1 MAFGS
6 ISKYTK
12 IVQEKGITQKSV
24 AEKSTKATVD
34 TEKAASIFNED
45 GSGKTSVDL
54 SSPVQTTVSESY
66 DTSAMEKAVNKYTK
80 ALKLQTALTS
90 IASLGNLFGAASSVP
105 SYNYVSSNTNVKADT
120 TSQANDLNLQM
131 GISNTLETAIQN
143 YSKNNKSADTWT
155 NLVSQ
160 TSAAKADLLSIASF
174 KQEQQAI
181 ITAFPEKLQALQTEV
196 ENLKQEKI
204 EAGKAVDANREGI
217 QLNIRKNAIE
227 TKEIPAQEKAI
238 SDSQTKVSN
247 AEKKLTEDLAGQD
260 GIIKEATPDLKAVKL
275 IKNADGT
282 TEQIPDTAK
291 RNAAQAK
298 IDAANKKKEELQ
310 AAFDK
315 LKATEEKVQS
325 DAQAKLNDLTSESHL
340 IEEKLQNCGKTQE
353 ELEQVQKRYADAI
366 DNLNKKNDEIDKLKE
381 EKATAQSNLSTAAS
395 REKSIN
401 KLIEKADQLMVDKK

>member
-12 IVQEKGITQKSV
+12 IVQEKGITQQSV
-24 AEKSTKATVD
+24 AEKSTKAIVD

-45 GSGKTSVDL
+45 GSAKTSGDL
-54 SSPVQTTVSESY
+54 SSPIQTTVTESY
-66 DTSAMEKAVNKYTK
+66 DTSAMEKAVNRYTK

-90 IASLGNLFGAASSVP
+90 IASLGNLFGVSSSVP
-105 SYNYVSSNTNVKADT
+105 NYNYVSNNTNVKADT
-120 TSQANDLNLQM
+120 TSQVDTLNQQM

-143 YSKNNKSADTWT
+143 YSKNNKSSDTWT

-160 TSAAKADLLSIASF
+160 TAAAKADLTSIASF

-238 SDSQTKVSN
+238 SDSQTKVST
-247 AEKKLTEDLAGQD
+247 AEKKLTKDLADQD
-260 GIIKEATPDLKAVKL
+260 DIIKNAVIV

-291 RNAAQAK
+291 
-298 IDAANKKKEELQ
+298 IDAANKKKQELQ
-310 AAFDK
+310 ATFDK
-315 LKATEEKVQS
+315 LKAAEEKVQS
-325 DAQAKLNDLTSESHL
+325 DAQAKINDLKNELKST
-340 IEEKLQNCGKTQE
+340 EEKLKNCGKTQE

-366 DNLNKKNDEIDKLKE
+366 DNLNKKNEEIDKLKE
-381 EKATAQSNLSTAAS
+381 EKATAQSNLSSAAS

-401 KLIEKADQLMVDKK
+401 KLIEKADKLMVDKK

>member
-12 IVQEKGITQKSV
+12 IVQEKGITQQSV
-24 AEKSTKATVD
+24 AEKSTKAIVD

-45 GSGKTSVDL
+45 GSAKTSGDL
-54 SSPVQTTVSESY
+54 SSPIQTTVYESY
-66 DTSAMEKAVNKYTK
+66 DTSAMEKAVNRYTK

-90 IASLGNLFGAASSVP
+90 IASLGNLFGASSSVP
-105 SYNYVSSNTNVKADT
+105 NYNYVSNNTNVKADT
-120 TSQANDLNLQM
+120 TSQ
-131 GISNTLETAIQN
+131 N
-143 YSKNNKSADTWT
+143 YSKNNKSSDTWT

-160 TSAAKADLLSIASF
+160 TAAAKADLTSIASF

-181 ITAFPEKLQALQTEV
+181 ITAFPEKLQTLQTEV

-227 TKEIPAQEKAI
+227 TKEIPAKEKAF
-238 SDSQTKVSN
+238 SDSQIKVSS

-260 GIIKEATPDLKAVKL
+260 GIIKEATPDLKAVKF

-282 TEQIPDTAK
+282 TEEIPDTAK
-291 RNAAQAK
+291 RNVAQAK
-298 IDAANKKKEELQ
+298 IDAANKKKQELQ
-310 AAFDK
+310 ATFDK
-315 LKATEEKVQS
+315 LKAAEEKVQS
-325 DAQAKLNDLTSESHL
+325 DAQAKINDLKNELKST
-340 IEEKLQNCGKTQE
+340 EEKLKNCGKTQE

-366 DNLNKKNDEIDKLKE
+366 DNLNKKNEEIDKLKE
-381 EKATAQSNLSTAAS
+381 EKATAQSNLSSAAS

-401 KLIEKADQLMVDKK
+401 KLIEKADKLMVDKK

>member
-12 IVQEKGITQKSV
+12 IVQEKGITQQSV
-24 AEKSTKATVD
+24 AEKSTKAIVD

-45 GSGKTSVDL
+45 GSAKTSGDL
-54 SSPVQTTVSESY
+54 SSPIQTTVSESY
-66 DTSAMEKAVNKYTK
+66 DTSAMEKAVNRYTK

-90 IASLGNLFGAASSVP
+90 IASLGNLFGASSSVP
-105 SYNYVSSNTNVKADT
+105 NYNYVSNNSNVKADT
-120 TSQANDLNLQM
+120 TSQVDTLNQQM

-143 YSKNNKSADTWT
+143 YSKNNKSSDTWT

-160 TSAAKADLLSIASF
+160 TAAAKADLTSIASF

-238 SDSQTKVSN
+238 SDSQTKVST
-247 AEKKLTEDLAGQD
+247 AEKKLTKDLADQD
-260 GIIKEATPDLKAVKL
+260 DIIKNAVIV

-291 RNAAQAK
+291 

-310 AAFDK
+310 ATFDK
-315 LKATEEKVQS
+315 LKAAEEKVQS
-325 DAQAKLNDLTSESHL
+325 DAQAKINDLKNELKST
-340 IEEKLQNCGKTQE
+340 EEKLKNCGKTQE

-366 DNLNKKNDEIDKLKE
+366 DNLNKKNEEIDKLKE
-381 EKATAQSNLSTAAS
+381 EKATAQSNLSSAAS

-401 KLIEKADQLMVDKK
+401 KLIEKADKLMVDKK

>member
-12 IVQEKGITQKSV
+12 IVQEKGITQQSV
-24 AEKSTKATVD
+24 AEKSTKAIVD

-45 GSGKTSVDL
+45 GSAKTSGDL
-54 SSPVQTTVSESY
+54 SSPIQTTVTESY
-66 DTSAMEKAVNKYTK
+66 DTSAMEKAVNRYTK

-90 IASLGNLFGAASSVP
+90 IASLGNLFGVSSSVP
-105 SYNYVSSNTNVKADT
+105 NYNYVSNNTNVKADT
-120 TSQANDLNLQM
+120 TSQVDTLNQQM

-143 YSKNNKSADTWT
+143 YSKNNKSSDTWT

-160 TSAAKADLLSIASF
+160 TAAAKADLTSIASF

-238 SDSQTKVSN
+238 SDSQTKVST
-247 AEKKLTEDLAGQD
+247 AEKKLTKDLADQD
-260 GIIKEATPDLKAVKL
+260 DIIKNAVIV

-291 RNAAQAK
+291 
-298 IDAANKKKEELQ
+298 IDAANKKKQELQ
-310 AAFDK
+310 ATFDK
-315 LKATEEKVQS
+315 LKAAEEKVQS
-325 DAQAKLNDLTSESHL
+325 DAQAKINDLKNELKST
-340 IEEKLQNCGKTQE
+340 EEKLKNCGKTQE

-366 DNLNKKNDEIDKLKE
+366 DNLNKKNEEIDKLKE
-381 EKATAQSNLSTAAS
+381 EKATAQSNLSSAAS

-401 KLIEKADQLMVDKK
+401 NLIEKADKLMVDKK

>member
-1 MAFGS
+1 MNS
-6 ISKYTK
+6 
-12 IVQEKGITQKSV
+12 
-24 AEKSTKATVD
+24 
-34 TEKAASIFNED
+34 
-45 GSGKTSVDL
+45 
-54 SSPVQTTVSESY
+54 
-66 DTSAMEKAVNKYTK
+66 
-80 ALKLQTALTS
+80 ALTS
-90 IASLGNLFGAASSVP
+90 IASLGNLFSAASSVP
-105 SYNYVSSNTNVKADT
+105 SYNYVSSNTNVKADTT

-174 KQEQQAI
+174 KQEQQEV

-291 RNAAQAK
+291 RNIAQAK

-310 AAFDK
+310 ATFDK

-325 DAQAKLNDLTSESHL
+325 NAQAKLNDLISESKL
-340 IEEKLQNCGKTQE
+340 VEEKLQNCGKTQE

>member
-217 QLNIRKNAIE
+217 QLNIRKN
-227 TKEIPAQEKAI
+227 
-238 SDSQTKVSN
+238 S
-247 AEKKLTEDLAGQD
+247 
-260 GIIKEATPDLKAVKL
+260 
-275 IKNADGT
+275 
-282 TEQIPDTAK
+282 
-291 RNAAQAK
+291 
-298 IDAANKKKEELQ
+298 
-310 AAFDK
+310 
-315 LKATEEKVQS
+315 
-325 DAQAKLNDLTSESHL
+325 
-340 IEEKLQNCGKTQE
+340 C
-353 ELEQVQKRYADAI
+353 
-366 DNLNKKNDEIDKLKE
+366 
-381 EKATAQSNLSTAAS
+381 S
-395 REKSIN
+395 RKSYF
-401 KLIEKADQLMVDKK
+401 

>member
-12 IVQEKGITQKSV
+12 IVQEKGITQQSV
-24 AEKSTKATVD
+24 AEKSTKAIVD

-45 GSGKTSVDL
+45 GSSKTSEDL
-54 SSPVQTTVSESY
+54 SSPIQTTVAESY
-66 DTSAMEKAVNKYTK
+66 DTSAMEKAVNRYTK

-90 IASLGNLFGAASSVP
+90 IASLGNLFGASSSVP
-105 SYNYVSSNTNVKADT
+105 NYNYVSNNTNVKADT
-120 TSQANDLNLQM
+120 TSQVDTLNQQI

-143 YSKNNKSADTWT
+143 YSKNNKSSDSWT
-155 NLVSQ
+155 NLVNQ
-160 TSAAKADLLSIASF
+160 TVAAKADLASIASF

-181 ITAFPEKLQALQTEV
+181 ITAFPEKLQTLQTEV

-227 TKEIPAQEKAI
+227 TKEIPAKEKAF
-238 SDSQTKVSN
+238 SDSQIKVSS
-247 AEKKLTEDLAGQD
+247 AEKKLTGDLASQD
-260 GIIKEATPDLKAVKL
+260 SIIKEATPDLKA
-275 IKNADGT
+275 
-282 TEQIPDTAK
+282 PDTAT

-298 IDAANKKKEELQ
+298 IDAANKKKQELQ
-310 AAFDK
+310 ATFDK
-315 LKATEEKVQS
+315 LKADEEKVQS
-325 DAQAKLNDLTSESHL
+325 DAQAKINDLKNELKST
-340 IEEKLQNCGKTQE
+340 EEKLKNCGKTQE

-366 DNLNKKNDEIDKLKE
+366 DNLNKKNEEIDKLKE
-381 EKATAQSNLSTAAS
+381 EKATAQSNLSSAAS

-401 KLIEKADQLMVDKK
+401 KLIEKADKLMVDKK